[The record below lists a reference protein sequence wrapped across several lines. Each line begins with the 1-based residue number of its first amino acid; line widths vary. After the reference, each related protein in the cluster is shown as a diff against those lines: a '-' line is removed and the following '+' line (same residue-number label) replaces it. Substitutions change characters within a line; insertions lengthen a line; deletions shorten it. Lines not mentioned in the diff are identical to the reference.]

1 MAPPKK
7 WHPVTKRC
15 AACKQQFQA
24 TTAYAITKQLYC
36 SRECSLP
43 VVQAGRR
50 VSRVKRKC
58 EQCSKTVRRVPS
70 RIENRDH
77 VFCSWACRD
86 AYRVE
91 SGDQAGENNA
101 QWKGGSSTWWKQKA
115 RERDDFTCQVD
126 DCDVRDEGRG
136 THAHHKLPKEAG
148 GDDSLENLITLCDHH
163 HQVMERRFLVRVC
176 GLAPAAVRKA
186 LSELYGSGGPVAVG

>member
-7 WHPVTKRC
+7 WLPVTKT
-15 AACKQQFQA
+15 CKSCRKQFQA
-24 TTAYAITKQLYC
+24 TTAYAITKQIYC

-58 EQCSKTVRRVPS
+58 EHCGETVRRVPS
-70 RIENRDH
+70 QFENRDH
-77 VFCSWACRD
+77 VFCSNECR
-86 AYRVE
+86 ARWRSE
-91 SGDQAGENNA
+91 SGEFHGEGNPLWN
-101 QWKGGSSTWWKQKA
+101 GGSSKWWKQKA

-126 DCDVRDEGRG
+126 DCSVRDEGRG

-148 GDDSLENLITLCDHH
+148 GEDSLENLVTLCDHH
-163 HQVMERRFLVRVC
+163 HQVAERQLILRVFE
-176 GLAPAAVRKA
+176 LAPDVVRTA
-186 LSELYGSGGPVAVG
+186 IAELYTLG